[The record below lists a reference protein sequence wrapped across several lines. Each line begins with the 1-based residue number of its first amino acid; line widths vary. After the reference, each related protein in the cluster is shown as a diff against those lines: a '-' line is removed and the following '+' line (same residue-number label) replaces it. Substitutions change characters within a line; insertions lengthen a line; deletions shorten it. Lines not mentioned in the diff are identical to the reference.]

1 MQCED
6 AEVLLSEM
14 PETSSAELK
23 EHLAGCAS
31 CRQTAKVLGLAVL
44 PEPTALERAA
54 LTQLPL
60 KTHQAWR
67 AKEARRFS
75 VQRLAGYALAAG
87 LGALAASASFLSF
100 QPPAPVL
107 SQPAIGVEQRPAG
120 ALSEAPDWDTSD
132 DGLTASA
139 DDESA
144 FFEVSWPSFTEG
156 EEQ

>member
-14 PETSSAELK
+14 PEAPSAELA

-31 CRQTAKVLGLAVL
+31 CRQTATVLGLASL

-54 LTQLPL
+54 LSQVPL
-60 KTHQAWR
+60 RAHQAWR
-67 AKEARRFS
+67 VKEARRFS
-75 VQRLAGYALAAG
+75 VQRFAGYALAAG
-87 LGALAASASFLSF
+87 LGALVASASFLSF
-100 QPPAPVL
+100 RAPDPVL
-107 SQPAIGVEQRPAG
+107 TQPVSAVEQRPA
-120 ALSEAPDWDTSD
+120 EAVTDVAEWDVGD

-144 FFEVSWPSFTEG
+144 FFDVSWPSLTEG
-156 EEQ
+156 EAQ